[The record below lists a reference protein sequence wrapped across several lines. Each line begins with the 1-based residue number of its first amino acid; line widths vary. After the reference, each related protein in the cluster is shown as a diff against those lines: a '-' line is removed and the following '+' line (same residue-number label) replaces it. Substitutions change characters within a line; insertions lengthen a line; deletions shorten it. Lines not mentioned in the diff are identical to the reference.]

1 VQSSC
6 IQENGSNRGFGPRQW
21 HSDCITISRSVPMP
35 DTKSPDEAAKVDLG
49 FQRILSLAS
58 CVCERYLGV
67 PKDQTT
73 KQQSLVTQE
82 EEES

>member
-1 VQSSC
+1 MQNT
-6 IQENGSNRGFGPRQW
+6 E
-21 HSDCITISRSVPMP
+21 
-35 DTKSPDEAAKVDLG
+35 SPDEAGRVDMG

-58 CVCERYLGV
+58 CVCELYLGV

>member
-1 VQSSC
+1 
-6 IQENGSNRGFGPRQW
+6 
-21 HSDCITISRSVPMP
+21 MP

-58 CVCERYLGV
+58 CVCELYLGV
-67 PKDQTT
+67 PKDETA
-73 KQQSLVTQE
+73 QQHPLAIQE